1 MSAPSIT
8 STADSGDPVTDE
20 ALVVGGRFE
29 LGRLLGSGA
38 SSAVF
43 EAHDR
48 ERGDSVAL
56 KMLHPHL
63 SSRDEEVTRFLSEVA
78 ASPTE
83 PHPNLVCT
91 RASGMHDTGGL
102 AQAWMAL
109 DLAPG
114 TTLAESVERLGPLT
128 IAEALT
134 VSAALLGGLGA
145 LHSHELVHRDVS
157 PNNVMI
163 LRRADRVLE
172 TSDVRLIDYGLADA
186 PGRVA
191 RDADGLVAG
200 SVNFIS
206 PEQARGL
213 AVDARSDLYAVA
225 AVLFFSVTAQVPFPR
240 ETSELTLRAQVN
252 SPPPLASA
260 LRPGVSRAL
269 DAIIARGM
277 SKRASARFDS
287 AAQMLEAVAELRQQE
302 QPDTSS
308 ETLART
314 TVMPPDA
321 VRTRVTATRDAATE
335 RFASPGVRSTVGARR
350 ASVRPAAPAAPA
362 RRTRRRANPAVVLAI
377 ALGAAVVG
385 WGVVAAVLEGPPAP
399 TIAAPITSTAPVEP
413 APAAPVVADE
423 PVRLQLPS
431 LASLPIVEAQQTLA
445 SLGLTA
451 GELTAVDGT
460 RLANTVVASSPP
472 AGDWLAPGDVVQ
484 LSYASGSNSVPDVSA
499 MSRDDAVAAVQNAG
513 FAVTTATVEDPV
525 AATGSVVGTTPSSGS
540 RLVLGST
547 VTVQIAFTTPHPT
560 PTPTPTTT
568 PPPSPSPTPS
578 PSAPR

>member
-1 MSAPSIT
+1 MTDPSVAPESAP
-8 STADSGDPVTDE
+8 DDV
-20 ALVVGGRFE
+20 LVVGGRFE

-48 ERGDSVAL
+48 ELGDAVAL

-63 SSRDEEVTRFLSEVA
+63 SSRDDEVARFLSEVDR
-78 ASPTE
+78 SPTA
-83 PHPNLVCT
+83 PHPNLVCA
-91 RASGMHDTGGL
+91 RASGTHDTGGL
-102 AQAWMAL
+102 PQPWVAL

-114 TTLAESVERLGPLT
+114 ITLAESIERFGPLT

-134 VSAALLGGLGA
+134 VAEGVLGGLGA
-145 LHSHELVHRDVS
+145 LHAHELVHRDVS

-163 LRRADRVLE
+163 LRSADRALE
-172 TSDVRLIDYGLADA
+172 ASDIRLIDYGLADA

-191 RDADGLVAG
+191 RDADGLIAG

-206 PEQARGL
+206 PEQARGI
-213 AVDARSDLYAVA
+213 AVDVHGDLYSAA
-225 AVLFFSVTAQVPFPR
+225 AVLFFCVTGQAPFPR

-260 LRPGVSRAL
+260 LRPGVSRGL
-269 DAIIARGM
+269 DGVIARGM
-277 SKRASARFDS
+277 SKRASARYDS
-287 AAQMLEAVAELRQQE
+287 ATLMLEAVRELQLRE
-302 QPDTSS
+302 RPDESS

-314 TVMPPDA
+314 TVMPPDT
-321 VRTRVTATRDAATE
+321 VRTRVTAPRDAATE
-335 RFASPGVRSTVGARR
+335 RFASPGVRSTVSARR
-350 ASVRPAAPAAPA
+350 ASVRPAAPAAPT
-362 RRTRRRANPAVVLAI
+362 RRTRRRANPVVVMAI

-413 APAAPVVADE
+413 PPVAPVVADE
-423 PVRLQLPS
+423 PVRVQLPN
-431 LASLPIVEAQQTLA
+431 LAALPLGEAQQTLA
-445 SLGLTA
+445 ALGLTT

-460 RLANTVVASSPP
+460 QPASTVVASSPP

-499 MSRDDAVAAVQNAG
+499 MGRDDAVAAVQGAG
-513 FAVTTATVEDPV
+513 FAVSTATVEDPV
-525 AATGSVVGTTPSSGS
+525 AATGSVIGSTPGAGS

-547 VTVQIAFTTPHPT
+547 VTILIAFTTPHPT
-560 PTPTPTTT
+560 PTPSPTTT
-568 PPPSPSPTPS
+568 PTPS
-578 PSAPR
+578 PSPSPSPPR

>member
-1 MSAPSIT
+1 MTDPSVAPESEP
-8 STADSGDPVTDE
+8 DD

-48 ERGDSVAL
+48 ERGDLAAL
-56 KMLHPHL
+56 KMMHPHL
-63 SSRDEEVTRFLSEVA
+63 SSQDDDVARFLGEA
-78 ASPTE
+78 ATSPTT

-91 RASGMHDTGGL
+91 RASGVHDTGGL
-102 AQAWMAL
+102 EQAWMAL

-114 TTLAESVERLGPLT
+114 ITLAESIERFGPLT
-128 IAEALT
+128 VAEALT
-134 VSAALLGGLGA
+134 VATALLGGLGA

-163 LRRADRVLE
+163 LRPADRALE
-172 TSDVRLIDYGLADA
+172 TSDVHLIDYGLADA

-191 RDADGLVAG
+191 RDGDGLVAG

-213 AVDARSDLYAVA
+213 AVDIRGDLYSAA
-225 AVLFFSVTAQVPFPR
+225 AVLFFSVTGQVPFPR
-240 ETSELTLRAQVN
+240 ATSELTLRAQVN

-260 LRPGVSRAL
+260 LRPGVSRGL
-269 DAIIARGM
+269 DGVIARGM
-277 SKRASARFDS
+277 SKRASARYDS
-287 AAQMLEAVAELRQQE
+287 AALMLEAVTELQRRE

-314 TVMPPDA
+314 TVMPPDV
-321 VRTRVTATRDAATE
+321 VRTRVAAPRDAATE
-335 RFASPGVRSTVGARR
+335 RFASPGVRSTVSARR
-350 ASVRPAAPAAPA
+350 ASVRPAAPAAPT
-362 RRTRRRANPAVVLAI
+362 RRTRRRANPVVVMVI
-377 ALGAAVVG
+377 TLGAAVVG
-385 WGVVAAVLEGPPAP
+385 WGVVAAVQERPPAP
-399 TIAAPITSTAPVEP
+399 TVAAPTMSTAAVEP

-445 SLGLTA
+445 SLGLTT

-460 RLANTVVASSPP
+460 QPANTVVASSPL
-472 AGDWLAPGDVVQ
+472 AGDWLSPGDVVQ
-484 LSYASGSNSVPDVSA
+484 LSYASGSNGVPDVRA
-499 MSRDDAVAAVQNAG
+499 MSRDDAVAAVQGAG

-525 AATGSVVGTTPSSGS
+525 ATTGSVLGSTPASGT
-540 RLVLGST
+540 RLVLGTT
-547 VTVQIAFTTPHPT
+547 VTVLIAFTTPHPT
-560 PTPTPTTT
+560 PVPTTTTTPTP
-568 PPPSPSPTPS
+568 SPS